1 MCEPNFMTI
10 HPQQL
15 STLTAKNVNLMMALM
30 EKSGD
35 HQSQLGAMTVQKKK
49 KEVCQFIQ
57 QIFLAVK

>member
-15 STLTAKNVNLMMALM
+15 STLTAKNVNLVVALM

-49 KEVCQFIQ
+49 KKCANSSNRYF
-57 QIFLAVK
+57 

>member
-15 STLTAKNVNLMMALM
+15 STLTAKNVNLMVALK

-35 HQSQLGAMTVQKKK
+35 HQSKPGAMTVRKNN
-49 KEVCQFIQ
+49 VCQFIQ

>member
-15 STLTAKNVNLMMALM
+15 STLTAKNVNLVVALK
-30 EKSGD
+30 EKPGD